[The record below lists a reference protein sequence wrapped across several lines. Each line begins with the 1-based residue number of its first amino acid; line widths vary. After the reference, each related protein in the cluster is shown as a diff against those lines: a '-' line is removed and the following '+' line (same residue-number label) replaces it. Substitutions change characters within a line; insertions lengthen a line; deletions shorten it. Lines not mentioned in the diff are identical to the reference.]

1 MAIGDR
7 YKTGHISPANAYYA
21 WDGYTDG
28 TRYPSPT
35 SEEQYIRLENGE
47 RFPPINSCDKGA
59 WWKMT
64 SYA

>member
-7 YKTGHISPANAYYA
+7 YKTGQKSTANAYYS

-35 SEEQYIRLENGE
+35 PEEQKIKLETGDV
-47 RFPPINSCDKGA
+47 FPPINSCGKGA
-59 WWKMT
+59 YWKMT

>member
-7 YKTGHISPANAYYA
+7 YKTGQISLANAYYA